1 MGKLRVAVVFG
12 GRSGEHEVSL
22 MSAQSIMNAMDKERY
37 EVIPV
42 GITKEGRWLVGGD
55 PMKVLLEG
63 TVDETEAG
71 TGAVVPASSVDERS
85 APASF
90 FSSER
95 GPLALAASADIFFP
109 VLHGPY
115 GEDGTIQGLFDLAGV
130 PYVGAGVAASAVG
143 MDKAFMKMAF
153 QHAGLPVLDY
163 IVFTETQWDADAV
176 AWRERVARELDYPCF
191 VKPANLGSSV
201 GISRVSSPDEL
212 DAAVAEAFRHDRKL
226 IVERAASDCREVEVS
241 VLGNEQPEASVP
253 GEIVPANDFY
263 DYEAKYLSDDSELII
278 PARISEAT
286 AAKVRRMAV
295 AAFQAVDGSGLGRID
310 FFVDK
315 ETEAVWVNEINTM
328 PGFTRISMYPKLW
341 EASGLPYPDLIDRL
355 IQLGLERHERRMRRE
370 ADALRHKF
378 SGR

>member
-22 MSAQSIMNAMDKERY
+22 MSAKSIMDAIDKERY

-55 PMKVLLEG
+55 PLRALMEGRREDSALGPGALLPTG
-63 TVDETEAG
+63 GGPPAPSSAAEA
-71 TGAVVPASSVDERS
+71 S
-85 APASF
+85 
-90 FSSER
+90 

-163 IVFTETQWDADAV
+163 VVFTEVQWAADAV
-176 AWRERVARELDYPCF
+176 GLRDRVGRELGYPCF

-201 GISRVSSPDEL
+201 GISRVAWRGTSWTAPWRKRCATTAKSSWNGP
-212 DAAVAEAFRHDRKL
+212 RQ
-226 IVERAASDCREVEVS
+226 DCREVEVS
-241 VLGNEQPEASVP
+241 VLGNDDPQASIP

-263 DYEAKYLSDDSELII
+263 DYEAKYLSDESELHYSRAASAKPPRNKCAKWPWPRFRRWT
-278 PARISEAT
+278 PADWPGST
-286 AAKVRRMAV
+286 FLCTRRRRP
-295 AAFQAVDGSGLGRID
+295 SG
-310 FFVDK
+310 
-315 ETEAVWVNEINTM
+315 
-328 PGFTRISMYPKLW
+328 
-341 EASGLPYPDLIDRL
+341 
-355 IQLGLERHERRMRRE
+355 
-370 ADALRHKF
+370 
-378 SGR
+378 